1 MSRFAII
8 IFMAMISV
16 LSLNMMH
23 GRRGVPIL
31 ATPRGSRDRVKT
43 TLTEIAELIRSKAP
57 DVVALQEVDRRAWLS
72 GYVDQVEYLRRQTRY
87 PHVFFGGHT
96 EGKSVHYGTAILSR
110 HPIVEAVSHVF
121 GKTFPVPRKGFVLAR
136 IALPGAREVAV
147 ASVHTTVLNF
157 FERETRTKQATLL
170 AECVRH
176 LDIPFILCGDFNA
189 HFGSRRD
196 RSLHH
201 LMRELPI
208 QAHEHTNDKLIT
220 HPPTRRRLDWIFP
233 SHHFLVRDY
242 RTIDADVSD
251 HLPLWGVF
259 ELKRSEQ

>member
-1 MSRFAII
+1 MSRIGTLLY
-8 IFMAMISV
+8 MTRISV

-23 GRRGVPIL
+23 GRRGVSL
-31 ATPRGSRDRVKT
+31 LSTPRGSREAVKV
-43 TLTEIAELIRSKAP
+43 TLAKIARLIRTHAP

-96 EGKSVHYGTAILSR
+96 EGNNMHYGTAVLSK
-110 HPIVEAVSHVF
+110 HPITEAVSHVF

-136 IALPGAREVAV
+136 IMLPDGQEVAI

-157 FERETRTKQATLL
+157 FERETRTKQAAFL
-170 AECVRH
+170 ADCVKH
-176 LDIPFILCGDFNA
+176 LDTPFILCGDFNA
-189 HFGSRRD
+189 HFGSKRD

-208 QAHEHTNDKLIT
+208 HTHEHANEKLIT

-233 SHHFLVRDY
+233 SRHFSVQEY
-242 RTIDADVSD
+242 HTIDADVSD

-259 ELKRSEQ
+259 ELNEE